1 MKLRLEKGIIK
12 LRLSASEIDRL
23 NTDKIIEEK
32 IYLSD
37 SNQFRYVV
45 NIDSKQEKCIAQFGQ
60 HSLTIVIPSDRAEK
74 WINSNQIGIKETI
87 VTDNNASFSLTLEED
102 LPPRKYRK

>member
-23 NTDKIIEEK
+23 NTDKFLEEK
-32 IYLSD
+32 IYLSG

-45 NIDSKQEKCIAQFGQ
+45 NIDPNQEKCIARFGQ
-60 HSLTIVIPSDRAEK
+60 NSLTIAIPSGRAAK
-74 WINSNQIGIKETI
+74 WISSNQVGIKETI
-87 VTDNNASFSLTLEED
+87 VTDNNPSFSLILEED
-102 LPPRKYRK
+102 LPPRKYKK